1 VLYSAKI
8 NCQMTGPIPIKMMMT
23 PMNIA
28 LPILAVAL
36 IGAAFIGGY
45 RFAQWRAIPE
55 YPLYRGAAIRQQS
68 AVIPTGAVLFIG
80 DSIVDQAYVPT
91 VCGVPVLNAGM
102 SGATVADLI
111 PLALD
116 VIKQSKPSRM
126 LISVG
131 INNALPKTKRVT
143 VSDYSQQLDQ
153 IVSAAL
159 AAGMDVSVLTQTP
172 VRSDQPLGLDIPM
185 LKEIDGAIRRLAQ
198 RHQIRLID
206 VAATLAGTGGEMPRT
221 STIDGVHLTAEG
233 YAIWTSKIQ
242 QEACRPAAPSA
253 SQ

>member
-1 VLYSAKI
+1 
-8 NCQMTGPIPIKMMMT
+8 
-23 PMNIA
+23 MNIA
-28 LPILAVAL
+28 FPLIAVAL
-36 IGAAFIGGY
+36 VGSAFVVGY
-45 RFAQWRAIPE
+45 SFAQWRAVPK

-68 AVIPTGAVLFIG
+68 ASIHPGAVLFIG

-91 VCGVPVLNAGM
+91 VCGIPVLNAGM
-102 SGATVADLI
+102 SGATVADLV

-116 VIKQSKPSRM
+116 VIKKSKPSRM

-143 VSDYSQQLDQ
+143 VSDYSRQLDQ

-159 AAGMDVSVLTQTP
+159 AAGIDVSVLTQTA
-172 VRSDQPLGLDIPM
+172 VRSDQPFGLDIPK
-185 LKEIDGAIRRLAQ
+185 LKEIDDAIRQLANQ
-198 RHQIRLID
+198 RQIRLID
-206 VAATLAGTGGEMPRT
+206 VAATLAGAGGEMPKT
-221 STIDGVHLTAEG
+221 STVDGVHLTAKG

-253 SQ
+253 PQ